1 MRRIFSPE
9 FKQESAQ
16 LILDQ
21 NHTLLDGAVGIS
33 TMTGRVGQLREKRQ
47 SCSPKASPITPEQIE
62 IREYKENCNALKYSM
77 KF

>member
-47 SCSPKASPITPEQIE
+47 S
-62 IREYKENCNALKYSM
+62 
-77 KF
+77 